1 MTAIVQL
8 SIVNSFNTTFFV
20 TNINRAPTCC
30 KHKFDIFIFFL
41 KIKQTCIW
49 LGRILRMPN
58 KLQRNTLQTPKIPPW
73 QTQNWYLTHIH
84 HSDEYCEINCYNAD
98 CCCGNKYELRVQ
110 LPSDLITIL
119 HGFSGRQPGFLL
131 LLAVILP
138 TYYTRHSKS

>member
-30 KHKFDIFIFFL
+30 KHKFDIFIFWKKTKNLHMAWKNL
-41 KIKQTCIW
+41 KNAKQTTAQHFA
-49 LGRILRMPN
+49 N
-58 KLQRNTLQTPKIPPW
+58 PKIPPW

-119 HGFSGRQPGFLL
+119 HGFSGRQGSCYFWQ
-131 LLAVILP
+131 
-138 TYYTRHSKS
+138 

>member
-30 KHKFDIFIFFL
+30 KHKFDIFIFFKNKTNLHMAWKNL
-41 KIKQTCIW
+41 KNAKQTTAQHFA
-49 LGRILRMPN
+49 N
-58 KLQRNTLQTPKIPPW
+58 PKNSPQ

-119 HGFSGRQPGFLL
+119 HGFSGRQGSCYFWQ
-131 LLAVILP
+131 
-138 TYYTRHSKS
+138 

>member
-30 KHKFDIFIFFL
+30 KHKFDIFIFWKKPKNLHMAWKNL
-41 KIKQTCIW
+41 KNAKQTQ
-49 LGRILRMPN
+49 
-58 KLQRNTLQTPKIPPW
+58 QRNTLQTPKIPPW

-110 LPSDLITIL
+110 LPSDLITTL
-119 HGFSGRQPGFLL
+119 HGFSGRQGSCYFWQ
-131 LLAVILP
+131 
-138 TYYTRHSKS
+138 

>member
-30 KHKFDIFIFFL
+30 KHKFDIFIFW
-41 KIKQTCIW
+41 KKTQKTCIW

-58 KLQRNTLQTPKIPPW
+58 KLQRNILETPKNPPSKLIFDSYSSFW
-73 QTQNWYLTHIH
+73 WIQ
-84 HSDEYCEINCYNAD
+84 INCYNAD

-110 LPSDLITIL
+110 LPSDLITTL
-119 HGFSGRQPGFLL
+119 HGFSGRQGSCYFWQYYYQHTTQG
-131 LLAVILP
+131 IL
-138 TYYTRHSKS
+138 SL

>member
-30 KHKFDIFIFFL
+30 KHKFDIFIFWKKTKNLHMAWKNL
-41 KIKQTCIW
+41 KNAKQTTAQHFANPKNSPLTNSKLIFDSYSSFW
-49 LGRILRMPN
+49 WIL
-58 KLQRNTLQTPKIPPW
+58 W
-73 QTQNWYLTHIH
+73 
-84 HSDEYCEINCYNAD
+84 DCYNAD

-119 HGFSGRQPGFLL
+119 HGFSGRQGSCYFWQ
-131 LLAVILP
+131 
-138 TYYTRHSKS
+138 